1 MRGKQTKVAC
11 CALWLLFC
19 CSATPSFVNLPLF
32 CEFEQLGS
40 NSLPI
45 VTKEFVRRGA
55 GEWWLPQNVAKC
67 RSLANI
73 TEIWA
78 KSSCWREIWPLR
90 AVSAFS
96 HTDKILTWEKIATA
110 VIQLLHAWTLLTSC
124 MIQWLRAYMRIF
136 FSSIFGSK
144 VNYAGTRAYENLK
157 LVQKKTKG
165 IKTKFIHPRVLQLP
179 I

>member
-19 CSATPSFVNLPLF
+19 CSASTPSFVNLPLF

-45 VTKEFVRRGA
+45 VTKEFVRRE

-78 KSSCWREIWPLR
+78 KSSSWREIWPLR

-96 HTDKILTWEKIATA
+96 HTDKILTWGKIATT
-110 VIQLLHAWTLLTSC
+110 VIQLLHALTLLTSC
-124 MIQWLRAYMRIF
+124 MIQWLRAYLRIF
-136 FSSIFGSK
+136 FWSIFGSN
-144 VNYAGTRAYENLK
+144 VNYARMRADENL
-157 LVQKKTKG
+157 
-165 IKTKFIHPRVLQLP
+165 
-179 I
+179 